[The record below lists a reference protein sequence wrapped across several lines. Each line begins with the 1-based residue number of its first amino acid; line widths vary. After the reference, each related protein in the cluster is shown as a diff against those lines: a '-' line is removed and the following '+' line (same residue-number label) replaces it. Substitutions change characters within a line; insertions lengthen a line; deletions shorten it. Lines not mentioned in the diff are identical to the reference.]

1 MADREQFSEQQ
12 NLFQKNKGFDIVKL
26 YLYLNTEIGL
36 VNFLC

>member
-1 MADREQFSEQQ
+1 MADWEQFSEQQ
-12 NLFQKNKGFDIVKL
+12 NLFQKNKDFDIVKS